1 MLVVSNRNGGKFFC
15 SLRHSITFSYLGRQ
29 TYCQL
34 LFFWIQ
40 FWMTIE
46 LMIFLFD
53 TTNIHI
59 QKNSSWQ
66 YVCLPRYEK
75 VIECLKE
82 QKNFSP
88 KIQVTTITIEIY

>member
-1 MLVVSNRNGGKFFC
+1 MLVVSNRNII
-15 SLRHSITFSYLGRQ
+15 SSIV
-29 TYCQL
+29 
-34 LFFWIQ
+34 IQ
-40 FWMTIE
+40 NW
-46 LMIFLFD
+46 
-53 TTNIHI
+53 I

-88 KIQVTTITIEIY
+88 KIQVTTITNEMKITGQTNLN